1 MADDN
6 VLLQFSDENR
16 KRQLFLKRI
25 KLSNSPEMLSIY
37 NDFFNNNKHY
47 FNNKYKNKYI
57 LIGKL
62 KEKEKEGIKNNT
74 KGKIKKLANNL
85 SKINTSRIASD
96 ESSHENKKRL
106 GGKIMKDSSLKVGQQ
121 YIDDNQIEDLYNK
134 FKIVQKL
141 NKSKT
146 KNFITVKDLIEK
158 KIKINTLK
166 NLKKNENKTKNELN
180 ENIFQIH
187 KSSDN
192 NNEYN
197 KTISTSLSNLNFRVE
212 SDFNIIKS
220 LYTNNNKPG
229 YSSCNNIF
237 KKNINIGKTV
247 EQKFMTINNFY
258 FEDNKNTKK
267 IIKIMKRNKTINRQK
282 QFLLASKGTNYY
294 KNKSQKKIFSELL
307 ANQEQTLLKSSKSQN
322 KLENLSNK
330 ISKKLNKDEKSLLI
344 LNTDTYRIKKEL
356 LNKIEMLNKK
366 NKPEHY
372 YSWYDDLRTIANT
385 NIGNKNNFYIRNPF
399 SFEKDLK
406 LMNKNYKIKSFKKIV
421 KELNKISNNYKGLIV
436 EGKDLLQLEFEYAK
450 NLKNKKKI
458 NNFEAFL
465 PTIDLEDKNFAG
477 ESKYHKKI

>member
-1 MADDN
+1 
-6 VLLQFSDENR
+6 
-16 KRQLFLKRI
+16 
-25 KLSNSPEMLSIY
+25 
-37 NDFFNNNKHY
+37 
-47 FNNKYKNKYI
+47 
-57 LIGKL
+57 
-62 KEKEKEGIKNNT
+62 
-74 KGKIKKLANNL
+74 
-85 SKINTSRIASD
+85 
-96 ESSHENKKRL
+96 
-106 GGKIMKDSSLKVGQQ
+106 
-121 YIDDNQIEDLYNK
+121 
-134 FKIVQKL
+134 
-141 NKSKT
+141 
-146 KNFITVKDLIEK
+146 
-158 KIKINTLK
+158 
-166 NLKKNENKTKNELN
+166 
-180 ENIFQIH
+180 
-187 KSSDN
+187 
-192 NNEYN
+192 
-197 KTISTSLSNLNFRVE
+197 
-212 SDFNIIKS
+212 
-220 LYTNNNKPG
+220 
-229 YSSCNNIF
+229 
-237 KKNINIGKTV
+237 
-247 EQKFMTINNFY
+247 MTINNFY

-477 ESKYHKKI
+477 EYHKKI